1 MYRGR
6 LVRER
11 LKRTGH
17 GSNQEPAVVDN
28 NEKPLANVNVVLAG
42 TVPKFQG
49 KKTTHAELGRR
60 IVACGGRVRNSLP
73 GKAKGRSTK
82 KYILLYNANGKTKV
96 PAAVRQAVRLGF
108 PVSYDFLFDSLSLGR
123 LTATAQY
130 IQKLTET
137 NRVMKAPSLKRHLSN
152 RKRFISLLKGKRSFA
167 TGKKDKMLCH
177 RNPAVLYAKERLTAD
192 IKQSKV
198 AFKRCGRIFISYV
211 QKYRHLSESM
221 RDFYRRKWLLIKQL
235 NERTTTLLFMLTDSS
250 QELGFTCHNEQG
262 DFCYWPF
269 SGKCNVLTI
278 HLTIRLSGAYLCYYL
293 NHHWFS

>member
-1 MYRGR
+1 MNTAAVICQRMYRGR

-108 PVSYDFLFDSLSLGR
+108 PVSYDFIFDSLSLGR

-167 TGKKDKMLCH
+167 TGKKDKMPCP

-198 AFKRCGRIFISYV
+198 AFKKCGRIFISYV

-235 NERTTTLLFMLTDSS
+235 NERRKPREINGSGCLQLYCLCS
-250 QELGFTCHNEQG
+250 Q
-262 DFCYWPF
+262 
-269 SGKCNVLTI
+269 TI
-278 HLTIRLSGAYLCYYL
+278 HKS
-293 NHHWFS
+293 